1 MKHRIATAL
10 AVATV
15 AGFLAAGP
23 AAAFDGP
30 DVSAEGRYHSEGWQA
45 GRHSSNVGGPL
56 GVTNSGAVAGGFST
70 DAAFRF
76 ERDLDLDHGFG
87 HDHH

>member
-30 DVSAEGRYHSEGWQA
+30 DVSGEGRYHSEGWLA
-45 GRHSSNVGGPL
+45 GRHDSNVGGPL
-56 GVTNSGAVAGGFST
+56 GVTNSGAVAGGFSK

-76 ERDLDLDHGFG
+76 DRHFDHDFG
-87 HDHH
+87 HDH